1 MGPLCGAQASD
12 DFHTNTTT
20 FAKTQ
25 CLSMFG
31 LQTLKVQISQS
42 LSQGVSHPLRTR
54 IFHFKN
60 QKFSLMAEALWF
72 WNFVEKWVKL
82 HLLTTSQLIQVMES
96 DWAKARCGEN
106 MQAFSGQQH
115 TTVTSA
121 MWDTRHRDIGH
132 HQLGETQTQML
143 QMASYNLLSSETWI
157 PSGQNF
163 SWVWILHQQA
173 LARLGP
179 MEGGEVTGDDAWCQ
193 WFNW

>member
-1 MGPLCGAQASD
+1 
-12 DFHTNTTT
+12 
-20 FAKTQ
+20 
-25 CLSMFG
+25 
-31 LQTLKVQISQS
+31 
-42 LSQGVSHPLRTR
+42 
-54 IFHFKN
+54 
-60 QKFSLMAEALWF
+60 MAEDLWF
-72 WNFVEKWVKL
+72 RNFVEKWVKL

-173 LARLGP
+173 LARLWP
-179 MEGGEVTGDDAWCQ
+179 MEGGGHSGPGCGHINLVKVNEKCDKMRLKLSDHCYAW
-193 WFNW
+193 NWQNFQ